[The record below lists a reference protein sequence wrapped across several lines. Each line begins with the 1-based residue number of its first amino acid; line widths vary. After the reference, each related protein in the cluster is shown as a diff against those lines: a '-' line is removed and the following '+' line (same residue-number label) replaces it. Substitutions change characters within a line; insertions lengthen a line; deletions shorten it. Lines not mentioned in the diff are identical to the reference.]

1 MIVDGRLVDT
11 GPIVQGYYPVEIAGE
26 DVKKVAATIIKGKRL
41 VIKGPDDEQLWQ
53 GAPSRRLR

>member
-26 DVKKVAATIIKGKRL
+26 DVKKKWLQPLSKASG
-41 VIKGPDDEQLWQ
+41 W
-53 GAPSRRLR
+53 S